1 MNPDELLR
9 QRLSGLPVPPPDP
22 AARDRALHRATVAL
36 RATGHPGSAP
46 GSRWPSWWTAS
57 HRTLVGGVSALV
69 LIAAL
74 GVAFTLQRAGR
85 KRSPTTPTA
94 ECALLSQ
101 MEGLFGAQLDAIVE
115 STNEAPD
122 IRLSADAT
130 DFARPRLA
138 QPVLIQFQR
147 VGGET
152 TRVLSYSGRTVC
164 VTLGGRRM
172 CFEPLVTG
180 RDEVIL
186 SGGAFCWSSER
197 PAAGWN
203 GYQVTARLLP
213 RS

>member
-1 MNPDELLR
+1 
-9 QRLSGLPVPPPDP
+9 
-22 AARDRALHRATVAL
+22 
-36 RATGHPGSAP
+36 
-46 GSRWPSWWTAS
+46 
-57 HRTLVGGVSALV
+57 
-69 LIAAL
+69 
-74 GVAFTLQRAGR
+74 
-85 KRSPTTPTA
+85 
-94 ECALLSQ
+94 

-186 SGGAFCWSSER
+186 SGGAFCWSSEQ

-203 GYQVTARLLP
+203 GYQVTRPTAATLMKTYCLPLSLAWMLAVPFRPRAGGHARAATHRADVSGHDGDRVVFHSTRIPPGAATPLYATAASRF
-213 RS
+213 RSR